1 MTARSLEAFPG
12 LEAASLRAAA
22 LTAAAARDAVA
33 ARGRFSLAL
42 SGGATPARYF
52 ELLAAEDLPWD
63 KVHVFWADER
73 LVAPDSPDSNY
84 RMARERLLSRAPIPE
99 ANVHPMRGAMWPGGV
114 NGAGPSP
121 DAPGASAPG
130 AGQPVQEGRAIHADA
145 TDRSVQ
151 GEAAAGYEAVLRR
164 FFGEGGIPA
173 FDVVHLGLGG
183 DGHTASL
190 FPGQPALGERVRW
203 VVPVFYAGASPP
215 VPRLTL
221 TLPVLNAA
229 CLVLF
234 LASGAD
240 KAALARSAFS
250 DDGGGYP
257 AGLVRPAGK
266 LVWLVG
272 EA

>member
-42 SGGATPARYF
+42 SGGTTPARYF
-52 ELLAAEDLPWD
+52 GLLAAEDLPWD

-73 LVAPDSPDSNY
+73 LVGPGSPDSNY
-84 RMARERLLSRAPIPE
+84 RTARERLLSRAPIPE
-99 ANVHPMRGAMWPGGV
+99 ANVHPMRGAMWPGLVGLTEE
-114 NGAGPSP
+114 GA
-121 DAPGASAPG
+121 ANAY
-130 AGQPVQEGRAIHADA
+130 
-145 TDRSVQ
+145 
-151 GEAAAGYEAVLRR
+151 AAQLRQ
-164 FFGEGGIPA
+164 FFGPVDFPV
-173 FDVVHLGLGG
+173 FDMIHLGVGG

-190 FPGQPALGERVRW
+190 FPGQPALTEGVRW
-203 VVPVFYAGASPP
+203 VVPVSYAGASPP

-229 CLVLF
+229 RLVLF

-240 KAALARSAFS
+240 KAALARAAVSEG
-250 DDGGGYP
+250 GGGYP
-257 AGLVRPAGK
+257 AGLVRPEGR

-272 EA
+272 